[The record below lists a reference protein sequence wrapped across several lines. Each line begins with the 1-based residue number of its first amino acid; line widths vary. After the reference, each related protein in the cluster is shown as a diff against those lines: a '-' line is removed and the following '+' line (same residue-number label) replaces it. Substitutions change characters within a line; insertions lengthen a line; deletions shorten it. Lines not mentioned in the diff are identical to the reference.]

1 MSPTNT
7 QNANNLIE
15 LLEKA
20 KNNDSLDEHH
30 NPKHLFN
37 KMVNMAINDITAYQ
51 QFVKDKNERA

>member
-7 QNANNLIE
+7 RNANNLIE

-30 NPKHLFN
+30 NPKSTL
-37 KMVNMAINDITAYQ
+37 KSLRLLRIL
-51 QFVKDKNERA
+51 